1 MDVIL
6 GHPFYIEGSE
16 NVTKLLNEG
25 TKDIF
30 GGSFHVCETAG
41 LAFAKIMMLL
51 DDAREKL
58 GINKKFERK
67 LYDMKD
73 RRVINV

>member
-1 MDVIL
+1 MAI
-6 GHPFYIEGSE
+6 
-16 NVTKLLNEG
+16 
-25 TKDIF
+25 
-30 GGSFHVCETAG
+30 
-41 LAFAKIMMLL
+41 L

-67 LYDMKD
+67 LFDMKD

>member
-1 MDVIL
+1 M
-6 GHPFYIEGSE
+6 
-16 NVTKLLNEG
+16 
-25 TKDIF
+25 
-30 GGSFHVCETAG
+30 A
-41 LAFAKIMMLL
+41 LL

-58 GINKKFERK
+58 GINRKVERK